1 MRAQPFDDYRPLLIA
16 FNLATQRGDASQ
28 GAGTI
33 GPRRKVVEA
42 RATRG
47 KRSQHRIAMRYGLVA
62 RHAQASQNVARRPHH
77 HRLCVRT
84 HHFRLYY
91 ILLSTNAART
101 RRTRYNSARVLRLDN
116 KAIAHIFYET
126 ADLMEV
132 NGDDSFRIRSY
143 RRAAEALEGHPQQ
156 VSDLM
161 DEPKKLLAIPGIG
174 KGMAANI
181 QELNRE
187 GKLTPHQELLKKY
200 RPSML
205 ELLKIQGLGPKT
217 IAMLWSAFQVSDL
230 AGVEQLARDGK
241 LRELPRMSEK
251 TEQKILKAIEDYRR
265 ISGRFLLD
273 EADRTA
279 EKLTEHLRH
288 IQGIDKITPA
298 GSLRR
303 GRETVGDLDVLVT
316 GPCCV
321 DDQQRADLI
330 EEILRFPGI
339 VQVLAKGDNKVSF
352 KLRNG
357 LQVDVRTLSPD
368 TYGAALQYF
377 TGSKNHNVTLR
388 QRALKL
394 GFTLSEYGLFRLD
407 DNQRVAGATEEEI
420 YGKLNLDCIPPEMR
434 ENCGEIE
441 AAAEHKLPRLITI
454 DDIRG
459 EVHMHTVETDGRNT
473 IAEMAEAAKA
483 RGYQYIA
490 ITDHSKNL
498 AFANGLDDKRAVE
511 HIARI
516 HAANDQTEGITIMAG
531 IEVDILA
538 DGALD
543 LSDSVL
549 EQMDVVVA
557 SVHSAFNQESGQ
569 MTDRLL
575 QAIGNGNVS
584 ILGHPTGRLLLRRD
598 AYPFNMDAVLKTA
611 LQNKVAM
618 ELNAYPDRLDL
629 NDVHLRMAREHGV
642 KVVINTDAHH
652 TTHFEKIKYG
662 ILQARRAWLTP
673 ADVLNTLPEKEF
685 RQAMKRL

>member
-1 MRAQPFDDYRPLLIA
+1 MTLP
-16 FNLATQRGDASQ
+16 
-28 GAGTI
+28 
-33 GPRRKVVEA
+33 
-42 RATRG
+42 
-47 KRSQHRIAMRYGLVA
+47 
-62 RHAQASQNVARRPHH
+62 
-77 HRLCVRT
+77 HRLQFPT
-84 HHFRLYY
+84 G
-91 ILLSTNAART
+91 I
-101 RRTRYNSARVLRLDN
+101 LRLDN

-143 RRAAEALEGHPQQ
+143 RRAAEALEAYPQQ
-156 VSDLM
+156 VSELL

-181 QELNRE
+181 QELSRE
-187 GKLTPHQELLKKY
+187 GKLFQHQELLQKY

-217 IAMLWSAFQVSDL
+217 IALLWSAFQVSDL

-241 LRELPRMSEK
+241 LRELPRLSEK
-251 TEQKILKAIEDYRR
+251 SEQKILKAIEDYRR

-279 EKLTEHLRH
+279 EKLTEHLKH
-288 IQGIDKITPA
+288 VKGIDKITPA

-303 GRETVGDLDVLVT
+303 GRETVGDLDMLIT
-316 GPCCV
+316 GPCCM
-321 DDQQRADLI
+321 DDEQRASLI
-330 EEILRFPGI
+330 EEIVRFPGI

-357 LQVDVRTLSPD
+357 MQVDVRTLPPES
-368 TYGAALQYF
+368 YGAAMQYF

-388 QRALKL
+388 QRALKM
-394 GFTLSEYGLFRLD
+394 GFTLNEYGLSRLD
-407 DNQRVAGATEEEI
+407 DNERVAGATEEEI
-420 YGKLNLDCIPPEMR
+420 YSTLKLDLIPPELR
-434 ENCGEIE
+434 ESCGEIE
-441 AAAEHKLPRLITI
+441 AAAEHRLPKLITVE
-454 DDIRG
+454 DLRG

-473 IAEMAEAAKA
+473 IEEMAQAAKA

-498 AFANGLDDKRAVE
+498 AFANGLDDKRAIE

-516 HAANDQTEGITIMAG
+516 HAANNQIEGISIMAG
-531 IEVDILA
+531 VEVDILA
-538 DGALD
+538 DGELD

-557 SVHSAFNQESGQ
+557 SVHSAFNQEPQQ

-575 QAIGNGNVS
+575 RAIANKNTS

-598 AYPFNMDAVLKTA
+598 AYQFDMDAILKAA
-611 LQNKVAM
+611 LKNKVAM

-629 NDVHLRMAREHGV
+629 NDVHLRMARERGV
-642 KVVINTDAHH
+642 KIVINTDAHH
-652 TTHFEKIKYG
+652 TSHFEKIKYG
-662 ILQARRAWLTP
+662 IVQARRAWLTA
-673 ADVLNTLPEKEF
+673 ADVLNTLPEKKF
-685 RQAMKRL
+685 RKAAKHEWPVASE